1 MSFFSNGMR
10 IIGCMKLANTALG
23 SVMFAEV
30 GLALFNLAINA
41 YFNCT
46 VYVLFAKESF
56 PWVVL
61 CFILVNVLIF
71 FLGTYRITNL
81 TSASEGLNKE
91 LNLSKDCIQNYQV

>member
-1 MSFFSNGMR
+1 MR
-10 IIGCMKLANTALG
+10 IIGCIKLANTALG
-23 SVMFAEV
+23 SIMFAEV

-41 YFNCT
+41 YFICT

-71 FLGTYRITNL
+71 FLSSYRIINL
-81 TSASEGLNKE
+81 TSASEGLNEE
-91 LNLSKDCIQNYQV
+91 LNLSLDCIQNYQV